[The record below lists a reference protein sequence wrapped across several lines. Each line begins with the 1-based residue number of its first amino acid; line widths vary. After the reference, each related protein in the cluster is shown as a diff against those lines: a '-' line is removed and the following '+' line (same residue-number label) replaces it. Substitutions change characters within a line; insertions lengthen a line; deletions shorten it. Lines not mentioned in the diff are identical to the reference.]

1 MGSYWSYFKSPLI
14 LVQGKENSEE
24 YICVLNESHLWEL
37 ATNKY
42 SKDYYFQQDGARCHT
57 SNITKANEEHKV
69 RLIEDWPASSP
80 DLSPI
85 EHLWSI
91 LETGVLPVL
100 PNYPFCRIFL
110 YLSYTLRILNSDYFL
125 FYILITYLHSL
136 FLKFHNSV
144 TTVIQHFFSS
154 FFRIIFT
161 RHFSTL
167 PSKQYSL
174 LYYLSI

>member
-1 MGSYWSYFKSPLI
+1 MYDFLRKFHNLFHEFEKKSI
-14 LVQGKENSEE
+14 AQETEVGIWRHNLVFFSVNFERRNKKMCRWNLLRIKENENGSLTR
-24 YICVLNESHLWEL
+24 YLR
-37 ATNKY
+37 
-42 SKDYYFQQDGARCHT
+42 GHT
-57 SNITKANEEHKV
+57 I
-69 RLIEDWPASSP
+69 
-80 DLSPI
+80 
-85 EHLWSI
+85 
-91 LETGVLPVL
+91 L

-144 TTVIQHFFSS
+144 TTVIQQFFSS

-174 LYYLSI
+174 LYCLSIWFN

>member
-1 MGSYWSYFKSPLI
+1 MIKRILIIYPYVMYLVILTPYNSFLFDLTPLVMRMFI
-14 LVQGKENSEE
+14 LLHK
-24 YICVLNESHLWEL
+24 I
-37 ATNKY
+37 
-42 SKDYYFQQDGARCHT
+42 HT
-57 SNITKANEEHKV
+57 ALTSLLHSF
-69 RLIEDWPASSP
+69 RGH
-80 DLSPI
+80 PI
-85 EHLWSI
+85 
-91 LETGVLPVL
+91 L

>member
-1 MGSYWSYFKSPLI
+1 MWITTQSSRHILSNLWASLLSFLFILI
-14 LVQGKENSEE
+14 
-24 YICVLNESHLWEL
+24 YITIKPSNNLSI
-37 ATNKY
+37 
-42 SKDYYFQQDGARCHT
+42 
-57 SNITKANEEHKV
+57 SNIWPNKV
-69 RLIEDWPASSP
+69 R
-80 DLSPI
+80 
-85 EHLWSI
+85 
-91 LETGVLPVL
+91 VLPVL

-174 LYYLSI
+174 LYYLSIWFN

>member
-1 MGSYWSYFKSPLI
+1 MFTSSFTNDFAIIFKCTFSNLTILWYFYLFHWNCTLI
-14 LVQGKENSEE
+14 
-24 YICVLNESHLWEL
+24 
-37 ATNKY
+37 
-42 SKDYYFQQDGARCHT
+42 
-57 SNITKANEEHKV
+57 IT
-69 RLIEDWPASSP
+69 R
-80 DLSPI
+80 
-85 EHLWSI
+85 
-91 LETGVLPVL
+91 VLPFL

>member
-1 MGSYWSYFKSPLI
+1 MLPYSLNVLFEHYFVMTGQVCKALSNNIGGVVIEIFCCKPCHYLFR
-14 LVQGKENSEE
+14 
-24 YICVLNESHLWEL
+24 VLH
-37 ATNKY
+37 
-42 SKDYYFQQDGARCHT
+42 F
-57 SNITKANEEHKV
+57 
-69 RLIEDWPASSP
+69 
-80 DLSPI
+80 
-85 EHLWSI
+85 
-91 LETGVLPVL
+91 L

-125 FYILITYLHSL
+125 LYILITHLHSL

-144 TTVIQHFFSS
+144 TTVIQQFFSS